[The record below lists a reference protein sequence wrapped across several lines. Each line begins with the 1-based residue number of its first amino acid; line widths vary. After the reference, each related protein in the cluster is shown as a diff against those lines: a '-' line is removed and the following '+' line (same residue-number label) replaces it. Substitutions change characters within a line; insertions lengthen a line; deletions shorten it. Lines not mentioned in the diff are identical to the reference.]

1 MLTQTPVLKYS
12 TRVFLIAKPRNNQT
26 NWQLVY
32 RWKKNKRGYRY
43 KGILHGNEQR
53 GGILMH
59 VTAGWVS
66 PVQMRETRHR
76 RLHIMWFHVNGF
88 LHTAQLLA
96 QKCICVCQ
104 GIGVEEG
111 VWWQI
116 AQGSIFERWDIFYI
130 FVVVPFTPRY
140 IFVKNLQTVIC

>member
-12 TRVFLIAKPRNNQT
+12 TRVFLMAKPRNNQT
-26 NWQLVY
+26 NRQLVY

-76 RLHIMWFHVNGF
+76 RLHIIWFHVSWF
-88 LHTAQLLA
+88 LEKVQLFA
-96 QKCICVCQ
+96 QKCICGCQ

-111 VWWQI
+111 VWMQTP
-116 AQGSIFERWDIFYI
+116 QESIFEWWAVFYI
-130 FVVVPFTPRY
+130 FIVVAFIPRCFAFY
-140 IFVKNLQTVIC
+140 CIQIIP